1 MPSLQIS
8 NARALLFAK
17 IAAGIAIFVAPFWAS
32 AGVRG
37 AMLLLAGV
45 AILFVHIRNGQLK
58 YLLPREKTLAVA
70 VAIWLVSA
78 SAWSLLGPS
87 AMESLSV
94 VKRDI
99 FTSVLA
105 FFVFY
110 ALTRTRDDLMRW
122 ISVLNAGLVIL
133 TGMLLFDPTG
143 PRAFGPAREY
153 VDVGWLTAW
162 LVMVAPLM
170 AVLMF
175 PPRSLRRGAM
185 ILLIVGLVCTLWS
198 AWLSGNRMIWIC
210 FATTVTIS
218 AAIASRGRTTRPDR
232 MRLYFVVAGL
242 LALIGL
248 LMVASMQFRAEAEA
262 PGGAGSMALM
272 LHDSRVQ
279 LWRVAW
285 EMIRERPFFGY
296 GYSNSDFPGI
306 FAAHFDPGWRHL
318 FRHAHNVFLNYML
331 QMGVTGAV
339 VILFL
344 FAALGRTF
352 VKRVQA
358 GGLAR
363 LAGYCGIAL
372 VVAVFLRNS
381 TDDFFTRHA
390 VQFFGAFAGMLLGL
404 ATHRPPLNTGPAK
417 NRG

>member
-1 MPSLQIS
+1 M
-8 NARALLFAK
+8 LFAK

-37 AMLLLAGV
+37 AMLLLAGA
-45 AILFVHIRNGQLK
+45 AILFVHIRSGQLK
-58 YLLPREKTLAVA
+58 QLLPPEKMLAVA
-70 VAIWLVSA
+70 VAIWLMSA
-78 SAWSLLGPS
+78 SIWSLLGPLP
-87 AMESLSV
+87 MESLSV

-122 ISVLNAGLVIL
+122 ISVLNAGLVML
-133 TGMLLFDPTG
+133 TGMLILDPID

-175 PPRSLRRGAM
+175 PPRSQRRGAM
-185 ILLIVGLVCTLWS
+185 ILLIVGLACLLWS
-198 AWLSGNRMIWIC
+198 AWLSGNRMVWIC
-210 FATTVTIS
+210 FAAIVVIS
-218 AAIASRGRTTRPDR
+218 AAIASRVRTTGPGR

-242 LALIGL
+242 LAMIGL

-262 PGGAGSMALM
+262 PGGAGSVALM
-272 LHDSRVQ
+272 LHDSRMQ

-285 EMIRERPFFGY
+285 EMIRERPFLGY
-296 GYSNSDFPGI
+296 GYSNPEFPKI

-318 FRHAHNVFLNYML
+318 FRHAHNVVLDYML
-331 QMGVTGAV
+331 QMGVGGAA

-344 FAALGRTF
+344 FAALARTF
-352 VKRVQA
+352 IMRVRA
-358 GGLAR
+358 GALAR

-372 VVAVFLRNS
+372 VVGVFLRNS

-390 VQFFGAFAGMLLGL
+390 VQFFGAFVGMLLGL

-417 NRG
+417 NRGQSLANTHRHL